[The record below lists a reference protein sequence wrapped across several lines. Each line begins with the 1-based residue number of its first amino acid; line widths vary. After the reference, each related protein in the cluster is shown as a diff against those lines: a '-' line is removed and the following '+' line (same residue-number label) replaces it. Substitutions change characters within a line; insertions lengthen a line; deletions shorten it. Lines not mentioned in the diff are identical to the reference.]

1 MLLHKITIVK
11 MDLYDIKTWIIV
23 EVLKL
28 EKESYNVLVK
38 YQRYMNTLT
47 TQDIWKNIEEN
58 TLYYIKPLW

>member
-1 MLLHKITIVK
+1 

-28 EKESYNVLVK
+28 EKEAYNVLVK

-47 TQDIWKNIEEN
+47 TQDIWNNIEET